1 MRTILSLAI
10 LSVWGAILNAQE
22 DTIAYEIFNSNS
34 LEFAVMA
41 DGRLFHTP
49 DGGGDLV
56 STVRDDGGSGL
67 GFAGLW
73 LTDLSPG
80 QGFRYVSHEEAD
92 EDNTFMPGII
102 HSYSEGAELQEVIP
116 TNKVWRVTRADIR
129 AHIADIGDNLQ
140 IDNPVP
146 AAIMA
151 WPGAGNPHF
160 AEYNDMPDLPAGI
173 DDLAPFEDYN
183 LDGLYN
189 PMDGDYP
196 ITPISVGCP
205 NLSLPDEMFWVSFT
219 PKLSYYGSIEVNLL
233 GQIYYCGEENGLS
246 ADRSTLSHTLVLDYL
261 IRHEGLQVYENF
273 VASLFLDFLP
283 ACGGG
288 YVGFRPAKS
297 TVYHYAPNFA
307 ADCPRR
313 TPNIVAVRALD
324 RPVYESASNTLEE
337 ADYNT
342 CMRFLPAADT
352 VEGYMQ
358 YPSNG
363 VQMRNYATGRWRNG
377 IPLSYG
383 GDGYSTV
390 PTPDTV
396 KGIFFGSPNIPLE
409 WNASDA
415 DLPPGRRMALLSTEP
430 YRFNVLNQ
438 NRLRYVITLPHQGS
452 SFDSLEEAGGLFE
465 SAFNEVDFMV
475 RALFCDPIWS
485 ITCPRLNNTE
495 EAISPGEAALHLS
508 PNPAGQQVSLRV
520 EGGHCERYRIF
531 NLQGQLVHERLRP
544 QREET
549 LDVSDWQPGVY
560 FVQAIAEDGM
570 LVRQLLV
577 E

>member
-1 MRTILSLAI
+1 MLAVLCIYCGRLS
-10 LSVWGAILNAQE
+10 AQE
-22 DTIAYEIFNSNS
+22 DTVAYEIFNSNS

-73 LTDLSPG
+73 LSDRTPG
-80 QGFRYVSHEEAD
+80 ESSRYANHTEAD

-102 HSYSEGAELQEVIP
+102 QSYFEGAELQEVIP
-116 TNKVWRVTRADIR
+116 TNKVWRVTRADIL
-129 AHIADIGDNLQ
+129 AHIADFGENLQ

-151 WPGAGNPHF
+151 WPGARNPHF
-160 AEYNDMPDLPAGI
+160 AEYNEMPDLPEGI
-173 DDLAPFEDYN
+173 EHLAPFHDEN
-183 LDGLYN
+183 LDGIYD

-196 ITPISVGCP
+196 VTAISVGCP
-205 NLSLPDEMFWVSFT
+205 DLSLPDEMFWVSFT
-219 PKLSYYGSIEVNLL
+219 PKLLYYGQIEVNLL
-233 GQIYYCGEENGLS
+233 GQLYYCGEGNDLN
-246 ADRSTLSHTLVLDYL
+246 ADRSTLSHTLVLDYI
-261 IRHEGLQVYENF
+261 IRHEGFEVYENF
-273 VASLFLDFLP
+273 VPSLFLDFLP

-324 RPVYESASNTLEE
+324 RPLYESDSNTLEY

-342 CMRFLPAADT
+342 CMRFLPVADT

-358 YPSNG
+358 YPING
-363 VQMRNYATGRWRNG
+363 AQKRNYATGRWRNG
-377 IPLSYG
+377 VPLSYG
-383 GDGYSTV
+383 GSGYSTI

-396 KGIFFGSPNIPLE
+396 KGIFFGSPNIPLD

-415 DLPPGRRMALLSTEP
+415 GLPPGRRMALLSTEP
-430 YRFNVLNQ
+430 YDFYPLQRD
-438 NRLRYVITLPHQGS
+438 RLRYVVSLPYQGN
-452 SFDSLEEAGGLFE
+452 SFDSLEETGSLFE

-485 ITCPRLNNTE
+485 ITCPRINDTE
-495 EAISPGEAALHLS
+495 ETTSRESADLILS
-508 PNPAGQQVSLRV
+508 PNPAGQQVRLQV
-520 EGGHCERYRIF
+520 EGGRCERYRIF
-531 NLQGQLVHERLRP
+531 NLQGQLVHERLGP
-544 QREET
+544 QAEET
-549 LDVSDWQPGVY
+549 VEISNWPSGVY
-560 FVQAIAEDGM
+560 TVQAVVDGGM
-570 LVRQLLV
+570 LVRQLIV
-577 E
+577 Q